1 MKKIVLFF
9 FFKILDFSIYF
20 NLQNITALLLLI
32 SLRKLKRVKY
42 KIIKKKFIILHKAIG
57 IDDIIDGYNKKESSN
72 LYLVLDRRV
81 LKKFYY
87 HFVKKDKLNDYDYY
101 TKDKKILISQKKY
114 HNYLLNIFQK
124 VHKLYPFDGFI
135 NFNPFYKTEVELQKV
150 STKLK
155 IKFISIHKEAI
166 HPKSYQK
173 CLKWIYKNTASKFYG
188 TKILTYNNFEKKML
202 VETNIAKSSIVKVVG
217 MPRLIKSIQFSK
229 KNLLSNNRNIVLFTS
244 TNRYLPY
251 YNNTYFKTPTN
262 NLFKKKT
269 FFDFDKIQN
278 KTFKLLV
285 KILKKENNV
294 NLTIKMRPGQ
304 KLNLSIFNKFGSRV
318 KIKTIGSGHSY
329 LERNNIVIAFNSTI
343 LLEAFAAK
351 KNIFAPF
358 QNYKNPE
365 LFEFN
370 KYAICSNSPKFL
382 EKKILNI
389 IKNKKIKNFNN
400 GKKIYKILKL
410 YTYNHDSKSGQR
422 LKNELEKY

>member
-20 NLQNITALLLLI
+20 SLQNITALLLLI

-42 KIIKKKFIILHKAIG
+42 KKIKKKFITLHKAIG

-72 LYLVLDRRV
+72 LYLVLDRRF
-81 LKKFYY
+81 LKKIYY

-101 TKDKKILISQKKY
+101 TKNKKILISQKKY
-114 HNYLLNIFQK
+114 HDYLLNIFQK
-124 VHKLYPFDGFI
+124 VQRFYPFDGFI

-150 STKLK
+150 SNKLG

-173 CLKWIYKNTASKFYG
+173 CLKWIYKNTANKFYG

-202 VETNIAKSSIVKVVG
+202 VEANITKSNIVKVIG
-217 MPRLIKSIQFSK
+217 MPRLTRSIQFSN
-229 KNLLSNNRNIVLFTS
+229 KNLISNNRNIILFTS

-251 YNNTYFKTPTN
+251 YNSSYFKVPSN

-269 FFDFDKIQN
+269 FFDFDKIQS
-278 KTFKLLV
+278 KTFELLV

-294 NLTIKMRPGQ
+294 RLTIKMRPGQ
-304 KLNLSIFNKFGSRV
+304 KLDLSIFNQFGNRV
-318 KIKTIGSGHSY
+318 KIKTTGSGHSY
-329 LERNNIVIAFNSTI
+329 LEKNNIVIAFNSTI

-351 KNIFAPF
+351 KNVFAPF
-358 QNYKNPE
+358 QNYKNQE

-370 KYAICSNSPKFL
+370 KYAICSNSAKFL

-389 IKNKKIKNFNN
+389 IKHKKIKNLRDS
-400 GKKIYKILKL
+400 KKIYKVLKL
-410 YTYNHDSKSGQR
+410 YTYNHDGKSGER
-422 LKNELEKY
+422 LKNELEKH